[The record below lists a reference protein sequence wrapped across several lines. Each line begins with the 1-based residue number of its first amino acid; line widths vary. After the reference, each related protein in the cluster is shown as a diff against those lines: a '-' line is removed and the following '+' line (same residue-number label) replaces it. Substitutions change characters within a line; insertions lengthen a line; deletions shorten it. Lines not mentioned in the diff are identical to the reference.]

1 MQTGLEKWK
10 GVRRVACNREDRFRR
25 NTIAFWLSDEEKNQ
39 VEAKIILSGISKG
52 EYYRKAVLGQ
62 EVAVIALCITI
73 CSGAKVLEY
82 FVELCLYLTV
92 LKVCWQR

>member
-10 GVRRVACNREDRFRR
+10 EVRRVACKREDRFRR

-62 EVAVIALCITI
+62 EVTVIAGNYMSVRVAKYWSRYWHIYRMTI
-73 CSGAKVLEY
+73 QKRKDC
-82 FVELCLYLTV
+82 C
-92 LKVCWQR
+92 